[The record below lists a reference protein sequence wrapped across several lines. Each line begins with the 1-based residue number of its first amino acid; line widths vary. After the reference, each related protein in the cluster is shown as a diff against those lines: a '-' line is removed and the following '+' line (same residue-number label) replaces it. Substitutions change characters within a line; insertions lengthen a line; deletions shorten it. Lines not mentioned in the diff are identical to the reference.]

1 MSNATPKTA
10 VISIEDR
17 GRPFYFVFPNAEDHI
32 LTTMRETGGFYELSL
47 LRALQTVL
55 TPGDHVLDV
64 GANVGTH
71 SVYFA
76 GVAGCQVTAFEPVP
90 AIAALLQENRRING
104 LDALIQVRAEA
115 VGARTGMARV
125 IGSDEKNSGATS
137 LAESSEGT
145 LPLVSLDSLLDG
157 LPPVRVL
164 KIDVEGME
172 PAVIRGAT
180 ALLGRDRPVVACEC
194 LNRPDFD
201 ALEAQ
206 MRQLGYVGC
215 NVFNA
220 SPTYLFLPVQDLAH
234 RPELQALIAASLLTV
249 REDSRTALRQ
259 ARSAV
264 RSAEESARA
273 VGELR
278 KLQQAELNARTQRE
292 LEGLGER
299 IDRTDRQLAALR
311 PELDQTRTQLAG
323 LAGLR
328 PALDETR
335 AQLAGLAGLRPE
347 LDETRA
353 ELAGLAGL
361 RPALDE
367 TRAELAGLASW
378 PERVSVLEAGSQ
390 RLADTQQ
397 ELARQLAERIV
408 ALEALVHQVES
419 AVQSNRARLAT
430 MSDDVVRA
438 ARTQSESARQ
448 LAESIE
454 ALRLEHGLLTKDYQR
469 RMTRAERRFDKLL
482 NGRVFGTLR
491 RMKQGLQRFGLMGSS
506 SEAAPSAPPAAAAR
520 TVPAPATTAHLPP
533 VAAPLVAQKP
543 ATASAPATTSAPA
556 PAPAAAPAQPLQT
569 VAPATPSVVDNSS
582 PDAPMPRPDRV
593 RLAGVAYMSRP
604 LGAVT
609 GHLETHSGQP
619 LISVIMTSYNTGPLI
634 EPAIQS
640 ITAQTWTNLELIV
653 VDDCSTDDTRAIVE
667 RLAAAD
673 PRIKLYCF
681 GDNRGTYFCKNF
693 GITRA
698 AGVAVTFMDSDDTS
712 DPNRLSMQFEFLNRP
727 GIAVSTCNHIRVD
740 TDGKTIEINGVTERI
755 AYISQMIK
763 RSVIREVGYFD
774 TIRTSAD
781 DEMLRRIKVTYGAE
795 SHSNV
800 KRVLYTALLREGS
813 LTRDPEN
820 AINFIEPR
828 RENQSFLSPQR
839 RHYAAMVTRWH
850 EFLAQKNLRPYM
862 PFPVVR
868 RPFPVYGKLV
878 VAPGRFDHNT
888 VSACI
893 ASYPPRREK
902 LREVVA
908 RLLPQVDQLH
918 VYLNEYEELPDF
930 LRHSRIAV
938 ELGGTTR
945 NLRDNGK
952 FHFMRHLPAG
962 FVLTVDDDI
971 AYPPDYVETMIR
983 KIEFY
988 ERRAV
993 VGIHGTI
1000 FAKPIRNYFRG
1011 RTLYHFEH
1019 ELAHDVVVN
1028 QLGTGTVAFHTDLLR
1043 PDIAEFKTTGMA
1055 DVWLALACKRIG
1067 APMIAI
1073 ERPAGYLQPLG
1084 VEETTLFR
1092 EFRKD
1097 DSRQTKLVRSVEPWS
1112 EAVDGDLGSIL
1123 ATREREFG
1131 TAFGRLLPRPA
1142 PASTAPLEG

>member
-1 MSNATPKTA
+1 MSNVTPKTA
-10 VISIEDR
+10 VISIQDR
-17 GRPFYFVFPNAEDHI
+17 GRPFYFVFPSTEDHI
-32 LTTMRETGGFYELSL
+32 LATMQETGGFYELPM

-55 TPGDHVLDV
+55 QPGDHVLDV

-71 SVYFA
+71 AVYFA
-76 GVAGCQVTAFEPVP
+76 GVAGCRVTAFEPVP
-90 AIAALLQENRRING
+90 AVAALLLENCRING
-104 LDALIQVRAEA
+104 LGSMIDVHAEA
-115 VGARTGMARV
+115 VGSAPGTAQV
-125 IGSDEKNSGATS
+125 ISSDEKNSGATR
-137 LAESSEGT
+137 LAESLEGG
-145 LPLVSLDSLLDG
+145 LPLVSLDSLLDR

-172 PAVIRGAT
+172 PAVIRGAS
-180 ALLGRDRPVVACEC
+180 ALLARDRPVVACEC
-194 LNRPDFD
+194 LNKADFD
-201 ALEAQ
+201 ALDAD
-206 MRQLGYVGC
+206 MRSLGYVGC

-220 SPTYLFLPVQDLAH
+220 SPTYLFLPVQDLAR

-264 RSAEESARA
+264 RSADESAKSVA
-273 VGELR
+273 ELR
-278 KLQQAELNARTQRE
+278 KVQQAELNARTQQE
-292 LEGLGER
+292 LQALADRLDRNDRQMTGLGV
-299 IDRTDRQLAALR
+299 L
-311 PELDQTRTQLAG
+311 
-323 LAGLR
+323 
-328 PALDETR
+328 
-335 AQLAGLAGLRPE
+335 
-347 LDETRA
+347 
-353 ELAGLAGL
+353 
-361 RPALDE
+361 
-367 TRAELAGLASW
+367 
-378 PERVSVLEAGSQ
+378 PERVGALEEQLQRISALEEQVQRISALEEQVQRIGVLEEQVQRISVLDAQ
-390 RLADTQQ
+390 VR
-397 ELARQLAERIV
+397 
-408 ALEALVHQVES
+408 QVES
-419 AVQSNRARLAT
+419 AVQSSRARLAT

-448 LAESIE
+448 LAEAIE
-454 ALRLEHGLLTKDYQR
+454 AQRLEHRLLSKDYQR

-482 NGRVFGTLR
+482 TGRVFGTLR
-491 RMKQGLQRFGLMGSS
+491 RLKHLLQRFGLMRATDAPAVPPPPPR
-506 SEAAPSAPPAAAAR
+506 AA
-520 TVPAPATTAHLPP
+520 VPVTPERAPATASPVDSPAPVPQAAPVAALP
-533 VAAPLVAQKP
+533 VAAP
-543 ATASAPATTSAPA
+543 PA
-556 PAPAAAPAQPLQT
+556 PV
-569 VAPATPSVVDNSS
+569 VADTSS
-582 PDAPMPRPDRV
+582 PETPMPRPEKV

-604 LGAVT
+604 LGGVS

-634 EPAIQS
+634 ETAIKS
-640 ITAQTWTNLELIV
+640 ICAQTWTNLELIV

-667 RLAAAD
+667 RLAAQD
-673 PRIKLYCF
+673 PRIQLYCF

-693 GITRA
+693 GITRSS
-698 AGVAVTFMDSDDTS
+698 GVAVTFMDSDDTS
-712 DPNRLSMQFEFLNRP
+712 DPNRLAMQFESLNRP

-781 DEMLRRIKVTYGAE
+781 DEMLRRIKATYGAE

-878 VAPGRFDHNT
+878 VAPGRYDHNV

-902 LREVVA
+902 LREVVQ

-918 VYLNEYEELPDF
+918 VYLNEYEEMPDF
-930 LRHSRIAV
+930 LRHSRITV
-938 ELGGTTR
+938 ELGGTAR
-945 NLRDNGK
+945 NMRDNGK
-952 FHFMRHLPAG
+952 FHFMPRLPDG

-971 AYPPDYVETMIR
+971 AYPPDYVETLIR

-993 VGIHGTI
+993 VGLHGTI

-1028 QLGTGTVAFHTDLLR
+1028 QLGTGTVGFHTDLLR

-1055 DVWLALACKRIG
+1055 DVWLAMACKRIG

-1073 ERPAGYLQPLG
+1073 ERPAGFLQSLG

-1097 DSRQTKLVRSVEPWS
+1097 DSRQTKLMRSVEPWT
-1112 EAVDGDLGSIL
+1112 ETVEGDLGSIL
-1123 ATREREFG
+1123 GTREREFG
-1131 TAFGRLLPRPA
+1131 SAFVRLLPRPA
-1142 PASTAPLEG
+1142 PPSTAAPAED